1 MGHTLVIGYGNLDRQ
16 DDGVAY
22 HVINALRRRL
32 GQDGLD
38 EEETGLEEL
47 GAAIDSI
54 FVAQL
59 APELLDTAAAYEQ
72 TIFVDAHVRTDIG
85 DLYWAPVQPEYAS
98 ATFTHHMTPALFLA
112 LLQALYRREPAGSM
126 VSIRGHR
133 FDFQRG
139 LSAATQAFVEP
150 AAEQILRLT
159 SPTEALAPADGGQNA
174 SRGLMQHRKG
184 GQ

>member
-54 FVAQL
+54 FVVQL

-72 TIFVDAHVRTDIG
+72 TIFVDAHARTDIG